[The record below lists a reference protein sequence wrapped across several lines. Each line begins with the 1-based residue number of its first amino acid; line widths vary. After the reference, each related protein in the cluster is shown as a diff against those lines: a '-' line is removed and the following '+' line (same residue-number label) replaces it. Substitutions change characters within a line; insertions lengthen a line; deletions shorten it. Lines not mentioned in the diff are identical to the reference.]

1 MSDLVL
7 FHYINFIN
15 CLPPADVGGAKRIY
29 ETVTN
34 IDGYLGPLK
43 TNYDET
49 RAPEVFLE
57 TLKNIENNIRPDSIP
72 LIHIDAHAHK
82 HHGLHFSDG
91 IFLSWDEVV
100 EALAGINEK
109 ISNKLFLVFC
119 ACSAFFINS
128 KLHPNSKAPFSFCVS
143 PYSEITLAQLEDIIP
158 NFYHA
163 LVGNNSISNA
173 VAACA
178 GMLHPISSDI
188 FLKDIMVRMM
198 MTTMG
203 KEGRIRREYLLSEII
218 HQSQQPVDKKHARAH
233 IKAKLKLSN
242 SDVQSFSRTYLCGR
256 AAPFTADDI
265 IKEARQRTNFSSA

>member
-1 MSDLVL
+1 MSNLVL
-7 FHYINFIN
+7 FHYIHFIN

-34 IDGYLGPLK
+34 IDGFLGPLK
-43 TNYDET
+43 TNYEET
-49 RAPEVFLE
+49 RTPESFLD
-57 TLKNIENNIRPDSIP
+57 TLKNIETNIRPDSIP
-72 LIHIDAHAHK
+72 LIHIDAHANK
-82 HHGLHFSDG
+82 HQGINFSDG
-91 IFLSWDEVV
+91 IFLSWDGVV
-100 EALAGINEK
+100 EALARINAK
-109 ISNKLFLVFC
+109 ISNRLFLVFC
-119 ACSAFFINS
+119 ACSAFYINS
-128 KLHPNSKAPFSFCVS
+128 RLHPNSKAPFSFCVS

-163 LVGNNSISNA
+163 LVGNNSITNA
-173 VAACA
+173 VAACN

-218 HQSQQPVDKKHARAH
+218 SQSREPVDKRHARAH

-256 AAPFTADDI
+256 FAPFTAEEV
-265 IKEARQRTNFSSA
+265 IKEARQRTNSS